1 MAHTNACGRCGRTI
15 MPHQTIT
22 VSGVG
27 DRCYRCFNEETAKR
41 LDVDFDNTPLQPIV
55 VADADE
61 VPRTFEIRSM
71 LVPTG
76 HAMIAEETPRSE
88 RGGYRFEVL
97 GDLEADAWELF
108 QRLLETMRREMAVR
122 HIEPGEHGWR
132 LTHDRRLVGR
142 IEWDPQTDGTEPLL
156 VVDGKALTWSQ
167 VGRMLMTFEG
177 FTLDARVRDSI
188 EVVGGPLVD
197 GHVTR

>member
-1 MAHTNACGRCGRTI
+1 MTGAIAASTRR
-15 MPHQTIT
+15 
-22 VSGVG
+22 
-27 DRCYRCFNEETAKR
+27 RR

-122 HIEPGEHGWR
+122 HIEPAEHGWR
-132 LTHDRRLVGR
+132 LTRDQRLVGR
-142 IEWDPQTDGTEPLL
+142 IEWDPETDGTEPLL

-167 VGRMLMTFEG
+167 LGRMLMTFEG

-188 EVVGGPLVD
+188 EVVDGPLVD
-197 GHVTR
+197 GDVTR